1 MLVIFSLFFH
11 LSYWINGLVQKIRRI
26 NFLAGPGAG
35 KSTVAAR
42 LFGELKAKGYD
53 VEQVSEYIK
62 KWAYEG
68 KKPQSFDQLYA
79 FAKQLRN
86 EETLLRCVPLIIT
99 DSPLI
104 VNVAYTKYYNCPYY
118 RELLDLV
125 SHFENEYHS
134 LNLFIDRTVDYVEK
148 GRYQNLDQAL
158 ELDKLLWDVASENL
172 SQPIYRVD
180 VTDFPTL
187 VSFVEEKINSQ

>member
-1 MLVIFSLFFH
+1 MS
-11 LSYWINGLVQKIRRI
+11 KIRRI

-42 LFGELKAKGYD
+42 LFGELKARGYD

-104 VNVAYTKYYNCPYY
+104 VNVAYTKYYSCPYY
-118 RELLDLV
+118 KELLTLV
-125 SHFENEYHS
+125 NYFEEEYHS
-134 LNLFIDRTVDYVEK
+134 LNLFIDRIVSYVDK
-148 GRYQNLDQAL
+148 GRFQTLDQAL
-158 ELDKLLWDVASENL
+158 ELDDLLYKVASENL
-172 SQPIYRVD
+172 SQPIYKVD
-180 VTDFPTL
+180 VTNFPAL
-187 VSFVEEKINSQ
+187 VEFVEQKLQS

>member
-1 MLVIFSLFFH
+1 MP
-11 LSYWINGLVQKIRRI
+11 KIRRI

-86 EETLLRCVPLIIT
+86 EESLLRCVPIIIT

-118 RELLDLV
+118 TDLLSLV
-125 SHFENEYHS
+125 NHFENEYHS
-134 LNLFIDRTVDYVEK
+134 LNLFIERSVDYVEK
-148 GRYQNLDQAL
+148 GRYQNLCQAL
-158 ELDKLLWDVASENL
+158 EIDKMLWDVASQNL
-172 SQPIYRVD
+172 SQPIYPVD
-180 VTDFPTL
+180 VTNFSQL
-187 VSFVEEKINSQ
+187 VEFVEKKLEES

>member
-1 MLVIFSLFFH
+1 MT
-11 LSYWINGLVQKIRRI
+11 KIRRI

-68 KKPQSFDQLYA
+68 KKPHSFDQLYA

-86 EETLLRCVPLIIT
+86 EETLLRCVPLLIT

-104 VNVAYTKYYNCPYY
+104 VNVAYTIYYKCSYY
-118 RELLDLV
+118 KELLSLV
-125 SHFENEYHS
+125 NCFEEEYHS
-134 LNLFIDRTVDYVEK
+134 LNLFIDRTVSYVEK

-158 ELDKLLWDVASENL
+158 ELDQLLWKVATENL
-172 SQPIYRVD
+172 SQPIYKVD
-180 VTDFPTL
+180 VTNIPSL
-187 VSFVEEKINSQ
+187 VQFVEEKLAQ